1 MKSRSEVSEGASGG
15 ITMRHSMKRA
25 FVARGAAFMSVTA
38 LLLISGGERTHASG
52 IHEQV
57 PGGTTATLGLR
68 VPLGGKGPTESQS
81 MLALRF
87 GSSWRDAPGSLDVSG
102 YRFVPAMEAGIT
114 FGGEPVFKLG
124 AFDIVASANAEG
136 GEPERRY
143 FCAENA
149 AVCLI
154 GGALAIGGVV
164 WAVSAV
170 NRGDNGPCNNGN
182 GCD

>member
-1 MKSRSEVSEGASGG
+1 
-15 ITMRHSMKRA
+15 MRHSRKRA
-25 FVARGAAFMSVTA
+25 GAVEYFACVSAAAVLFMFLSESTQ
-38 LLLISGGERTHASG
+38 ASG
-52 IHEQV
+52 FNQQPGV
-57 PGGTTATLGLR
+57 AGGTMAMLGLR
-68 VPLGGKGPTESQS
+68 IPFGGNGPTESQATV
-81 MLALRF
+81 ALRF
-87 GSSWRDAPGSLDVSG
+87 GSSFRDAPASLDVGG
-102 YRFVPAMEAGIT
+102 YRFVPAMEAGFT
-114 FGGEPVFKLG
+114 LRGEPVFKLG
-124 AFDIVASANAEG
+124 AFDIAASANAEG

-170 NRGDNGPCNNGN
+170 NRGDNGPCIDGN